1 VPGSEE
7 LTPTILTPPVAG
19 QNQFSLSTNYASQGE
34 VIVTYRGIAGN
45 QPGTYK
51 NNLALWNGSLPNMT
65 VHPLRIIAIE
75 SDNQPN
81 SVPFKFAFEPTDYC
95 LTYQVGEDISTM
107 CAMTS
112 FSFFVMARI
121 LRAMAFWRCTN
132 VPVTPPAAVSIKI
145 LKITT
150 DSVQIIYNTLPGY
163 QPQRYGNWIGIW
175 PGWAIPYG
183 SPEPLG
189 QAKINSDFSQGIVNI
204 DHISLYSGLSYT
216 LTYFMQGPET
226 DERRFSA
233 ASLLYFSV

>member
-1 VPGSEE
+1 MPGSEE
-7 LTPTILTPPVAG
+7 LTPTILTPPVGG

>member
-1 VPGSEE
+1 MPGSEE

>member
-1 VPGSEE
+1 MPGSQE
-7 LTPTILTPPVAG
+7 LTPTILTPPVGG
-19 QNQFSLSTNYASQGE
+19 QNQFSVSTNYASQGE

-65 VHPLRIIAIE
+65 VQPLQIIAIE
-75 SDNQPN
+75 SNNQPN
-81 SVPFKFAFEPTDYC
+81 SVPFEFAFEPTDYC
-95 LTYQVGEDISTM
+95 LTYQVGKDISTM

-112 FSFFVMARI
+112 FSFSVMARI
-121 LRAMAFWRCTN
+121 LRAMAFWRYTN

-145 LKITT
+145 LNITT
-150 DSVQIIYNTLPGY
+150 DSVQVIYSTLPGY
-163 QPQRYGNWIGIW
+163 QPQRYGNWIGLW

-189 QAKINSDFSQGIVNI
+189 KAKINGDFSEGIVNI

-216 LTYFMQGPET
+216 LIYFMQGPET
-226 DERRFSA
+226 DEHRFSA

>member
-7 LTPTILTPPVAG
+7 LTPTILTPPIAG